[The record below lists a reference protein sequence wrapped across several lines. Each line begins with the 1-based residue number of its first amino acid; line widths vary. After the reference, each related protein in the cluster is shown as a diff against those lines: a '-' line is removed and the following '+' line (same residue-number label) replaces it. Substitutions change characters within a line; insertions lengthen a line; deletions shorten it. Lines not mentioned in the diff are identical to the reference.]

1 MSTYEKRETTNDVI
15 LQGKIVHVFSTS
27 NVTIMTLATRTAT
40 SVVNYPK
47 VVFFS
52 PVKEQ
57 ADKFKERDYVE
68 ISANIQ
74 SSKRKPDIKNQVTL
88 ALFGESIR
96 EAKSVMETAFDM
108 EGNYIPNKNEFKLS
122 GSVVSVNAVTNN
134 IHRITVRTDKNS
146 RPSFVQLTKFINNKN
161 DPILEV
167 RPGEFVYVLGH
178 VQTHK
183 SQKGDETKYFQNY
196 VISEFKK

>member
-15 LQGKIVHVFSTS
+15 LQGKIVHVFSTPK
-27 NVTIMTLATRTAT
+27 VTILTLATKTAS

-47 VVFFS
+47 VVFFG

-57 ADKFKERDYVE
+57 ADGFKEHDHVQ
-68 ISANIQ
+68 INANIQ
-74 SSKRKPDIKNQVTL
+74 SSKKKPEIQNQVTL
-88 ALFGESIR
+88 ALFGEAIC
-96 EAKSVMETAFDM
+96 EAKSVMETAFDV

-122 GSVVSVNAVTNN
+122 GSVVSVNVVTNN
-134 IHRITVRTDKNS
+134 IHRITVRTDKNG

-167 RPGEFVYVLGH
+167 RPGEYVYVLGH

-183 SQKGDETKYFQNY
+183 SKKGDEVKYFQNY